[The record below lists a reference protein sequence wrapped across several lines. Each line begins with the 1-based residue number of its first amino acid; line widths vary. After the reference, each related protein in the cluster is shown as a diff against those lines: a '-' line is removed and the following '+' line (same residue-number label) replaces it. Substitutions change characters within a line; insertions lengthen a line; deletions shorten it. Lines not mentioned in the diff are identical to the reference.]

1 MNITQQRDTIFNE
14 MQGIAKKVEQFK
26 LDLQGLIKALP
37 DNPAITRLS
46 GSCFTIKASDLTQ
59 TFTSKGRP
67 VMSVLDPS
75 MHDFKVQYNRIAE
88 YIGKARIEDVCRTLE
103 TIIRDGYIEG
113 LFAGHRKITRFHP
126 QVIENLKTIWEV

>member
-1 MNITQQRDTIFNE
+1 MNITQQRDTIVNE

-37 DNPAITRLS
+37 DNPAIVTRLS
-46 GSCFTIKASDLTQ
+46 DSCFIMKASDLTQ
-59 TFTSKGRP
+59 TF
-67 VMSVLDPS
+67 DPS

>member
-1 MNITQQRDTIFNE
+1 MNITQQRDTIVNE

-37 DNPAITRLS
+37 DNPAIVTRLS
-46 GSCFTIKASDLTQ
+46 DSCFIMKASDLT
-59 TFTSKGRP
+59 P

>member
-26 LDLQGLIKALP
+26 LDLQGLIKAVP

-59 TFTSKGRP
+59 
-67 VMSVLDPS
+67 MSVLDPS

-103 TIIRDGYIEG
+103 TIIRDGCIEG

-126 QVIENLKTIWEV
+126 QVIENLKTIWR